1 MLSFSPQEA
10 HKHLRVGRDA
20 AIPLAEEQVGAA
32 NAQFVLPSL
41 PDMHLS
47 TKV

>member
-10 HKHLRVGRDA
+10 QKCLRVGKDA
-20 AIPLAEEQVGAA
+20 VIPLAEEQVGAA

-47 TKV
+47 MKV